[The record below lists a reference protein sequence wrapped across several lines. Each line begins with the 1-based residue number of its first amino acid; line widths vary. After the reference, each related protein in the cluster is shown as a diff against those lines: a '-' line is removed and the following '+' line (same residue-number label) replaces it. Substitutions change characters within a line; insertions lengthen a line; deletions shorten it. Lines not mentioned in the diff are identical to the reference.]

1 MGNMKEHNMK
11 VTNEDRLLTIEAIKL
26 LLDMLKDMEDD
37 KTPFMYEL
45 DGLLNRLN
53 LYGGKTRT
61 GGLAR

>member
-1 MGNMKEHNMK
+1 MK
-11 VTNEDRLLTIEAIKL
+11 VTNEDRLLIIEASRL
-26 LLDMLKDMEDD
+26 LLDILKDMDDD

-45 DGLLNRLN
+45 DGLLNRLD

>member
-1 MGNMKEHNMK
+1 MK

-26 LLDMLKDMEDD
+26 LLDILKDMEDD

-45 DGLLNRLN
+45 DGLLNRLD

>member
-1 MGNMKEHNMK
+1 MK

-26 LLDMLKDMEDD
+26 LLDMLKDLEDD

-45 DGLLNRLN
+45 DGLLNRLD
-53 LYGGKTRT
+53 LYGGKTLS

>member
-1 MGNMKEHNMK
+1 MK
-11 VTNEDRLLTIEAIKL
+11 VTNEDRLLIIEAIKL
-26 LLDMLKDMEDD
+26 LLDILKDMEDD

-45 DGLLNRLN
+45 DGLLNRLD